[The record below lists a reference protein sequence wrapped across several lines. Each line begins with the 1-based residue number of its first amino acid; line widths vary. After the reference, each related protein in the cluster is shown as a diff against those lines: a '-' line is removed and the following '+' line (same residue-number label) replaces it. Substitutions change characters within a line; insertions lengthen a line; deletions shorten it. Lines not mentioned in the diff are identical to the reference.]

1 MTLKISHYFKLIT
14 LIFVLSSSKMVL
26 FGQIAK
32 TQVVQLQANVIN
44 DKITLKWPK
53 ENYTGKFMIYSRNF
67 GEINYTK
74 IAEVAGTINTYTESA
89 NVSSKEYLVS
99 KISSTGSTDA
109 LGYIFA
115 GNKYNV
121 PLQKGGVV
129 LLIDSSYISALS
141 NEISTLKQD
150 LINSG
155 WNVYIMY
162 AGRKENVKA
171 VKTRIQKLVDAK
183 TPRPKTLYIIGH
195 VPVPYS
201 GYFSNSGDRP
211 PPDGHVEGS
220 GNHTGA
226 WPADCYYGD
235 FEGIWSDN
243 AVNCTT
249 GSATRHHN
257 IPKDGKFDQS
267 VPPAKIELEIGRLD
281 MFDMSAFSNNDTQ
294 LTREYLNRVH
304 LFRMGEINFT
314 KRALIDNNFT
324 GLNLAST
331 GYQNLP
337 CFVGLD
343 SVSDTKDY
351 FTEQN
356 SGSYLWSYGCGAGSY
371 NSCSGIGT
379 SNDFSANKGV
389 FSNAFT
395 MLAGSFFGDY
405 DSKNNLMKA
414 ALAAGSFNVCWGGIP
429 KWYLHHMALGL
440 NSGFGAKL
448 TINNDADYFN
458 GAFNGSWNGVFI
470 ELLGDPTLTMNH
482 VKPPT
487 NLTAQ
492 STNGNVLLKWNKSAD
507 AESYN
512 IYRIDTSNNSIT
524 LARTSCGTS
533 SNTTDTFFTDD
544 CNWTSGK
551 YTYAVAAVKLET
563 TGAGTYVNQSM
574 LVNAQIQHVNGLNK
588 MELSKVSIS
597 PNPIENQ
604 FIIRG
609 LNSNKPVQI
618 EVLNIIGQPL
628 FVFEGQ
634 KPDANGM
641 VTIDNKFNFNGLAI
655 IKLNQNGESISF
667 PVVFNHKN

>member
-1 MTLKISHYFKLIT
+1 MRIKSTQNLKIFAL
-14 LIFVLSSSKMVL
+14 LVMLLSSKLVL
-26 FGQIAK
+26 NAQIAK
-32 TQVVQLQANVIN
+32 TQVVQLQASVLNN
-44 DKITLKWPK
+44 KITLQWPK
-53 ENYTGKFMIYSRNF
+53 ESYSGKFQVHSRNF
-67 GEINYTK
+67 GEVNYTK
-74 IAEVAGTINTYTESA
+74 LADVAGNINTYVETTNSE
-89 NVSSKEYLVS
+89 SKEYMVVKVS
-99 KISSTGSTDA
+99 TTGSTDA
-109 LGYIFA
+109 IGYIFA
-115 GNKYNV
+115 GNKFHP

-129 LLIDSSYISALS
+129 LLIDSSYLTALS
-141 NEISTLKQD
+141 SEITILKQD
-150 LINSG
+150 LTNSG
-155 WNVYIMY
+155 WNVHTLY
-162 AGRKENVKA
+162 AGRKETVKT
-171 VKTRIQKLVDAK
+171 VKTRLQKLIDSK

-195 VPVPYS
+195 VPLPYS
-201 GYFSNSGDRP
+201 GYFSSTGDRP

-243 AVNCTT
+243 SVNCTT
-249 GSATRHHN
+249 GSSSRHHN
-257 IPKDGKFDQS
+257 VPKDGKFDQS
-267 VPPAKIELEIGRLD
+267 IPPAKIELEIGRLD
-281 MFDMSAFSNNDTQ
+281 MFDMGVFSNNDTQ

-304 LFRMGEINFT
+304 QFRMGELTFA

-351 FTEQN
+351 FTSQN

-371 NSCSGIGT
+371 SSCSGIGT
-379 SNDFSANKGV
+379 SNDFASNKGT

-405 DSKNNLMKA
+405 DSKNNLMRS

-448 TINNDADYFN
+448 TINNEAEYFN

-482 VKPPT
+482 VKPVR

-492 STNGNVLLKWNKSAD
+492 TVSGNVLLKWNKSND

-512 IYRIDTSNNSIT
+512 IYRIDTAKNTIS
-524 LARTSCGTS
+524 LAREICGTS
-533 SNTTDTFFTDD
+533 SNTIDTFFTDD
-544 CNWTSGK
+544 CNWSSGK
-551 YTYAVAAVKLET
+551 YVYAVAAVKTET

-574 LVNAQIQHVNGLNK
+574 LVNAEVQHINEIEKL
-588 MELSKVSIS
+588 ELSKVSIS
-597 PNPIENQ
+597 PNPIGNQ

-609 LNSNKPVQI
+609 ILPTSNVQI
-618 EVLNIIGQPL
+618 EVVNLVGQPL

-634 KPDANGM
+634 KSDSNGSLI
-641 VTIDNKFNFNGLAI
+641 VNNKLKYNGLAI
-655 IKLNQNGESISF
+655 IKVNFNGQTLSF
-667 PVVFNHKN
+667 PVIFDQKN

>member
-1 MTLKISHYFKLIT
+1 MKLKTTHYFKLFAVIIT
-14 LIFVLSSSKMVL
+14 LIMNQLEL
-26 FGQIAK
+26 NAQIGK
-32 TQVVQLQANVIN
+32 TQVVQLQATIVN
-44 DKITLKWPK
+44 DKITLKWPQ
-53 ENYTGKFMIYSRNF
+53 ESYSGKFIVYSRNF
-67 GEINYTK
+67 GELNYVK
-74 IAEVAGTINTYTESA
+74 MAEIAGANNSYTEAS
-89 NVSSKEYLVS
+89 NIQSKEYLVS

-109 LGYIFA
+109 LGYIYA
-115 GNKYNV
+115 GNKFQV

-129 LLIDSSYISALS
+129 LLIDSSYIKALV
-141 NEISTLKQD
+141 NEINTLKQD
-150 LINSG
+150 LLNTG
-155 WNVYIMY
+155 WNVHILY
-162 AGRKENVKA
+162 AGRNEKVTA
-171 VKTRIQKLVDAK
+171 VKSKLQKLIDAK
-183 TPRPKTLYIIGH
+183 TPRPKTLYILGH

-201 GYFSNSGDRP
+201 GYFSTNGDRP

-243 AVNCTT
+243 SVNCAT
-249 GSATRHHN
+249 GSSTRHHN
-257 IPKDGKFDQS
+257 VPKDGKFDQS
-267 VPPAKIELEIGRLD
+267 IPPSPIELEIGRLD
-281 MFDMSAFSNNDTQ
+281 MYDMDAFSTNDTQ

-304 LFRMGEINFT
+304 KFRMGELTFV

-351 FTEQN
+351 FSSQN
-356 SGSYLWSYGCGAGSY
+356 SGSYLWSYGCGAGYY

-379 SNDFSANKGV
+379 SNDFSANKGT

-395 MLAGSFFGDY
+395 MLAGSYFGDY
-405 DSKNNLMKA
+405 DSKNNLMRS

-429 KWYLHHMALGL
+429 KWYLHHMAMGMH
-440 NSGFGAKL
+440 SGYGARL
-448 TINNDADYFN
+448 TINNDVDYFN

-492 STNGNVLLKWNKSAD
+492 TSNGNVLLKWNKSMD

-512 IYRIDTSNNSIT
+512 IYRIDTAKNTIT

-544 CNWTSGK
+544 CNWSSGK

-563 TGAGTYVNQSM
+563 TGAGTYLNQSM
-574 LVNAQIQHVNGLNK
+574 LVKTEVQHING
-588 MELSKVSIS
+588 MELMNKNAISIS
-597 PNPIENQ
+597 PNPIDNH
-604 FIIRG
+604 FVIRG
-609 LNSNKPVQI
+609 LNSNSTVNI
-618 EVLNIIGQPL
+618 EVVNTNGQTI

-634 KPDANGM
+634 KSDSNGAI
-641 VTIDNKFNFNGLAI
+641 TIDKKFNFNGLAI
-655 IKLNQNGESISF
+655 VKLQQNGQTLSF
-667 PVVFNHKN
+667 PMVFNH